1 MSRSTLPEGD
11 FTSCERLP
19 SGLITRCTYKC
30 RSRPAPS
37 GRIVGNSYLGDYFR
51 VARQL
56 GMTLRFAEV
65 GSREGDFS
73 AREQGTLWKIPRS
86 RGCLSPVHLNA
97 GSLG

>member
-73 AREQGTLWKIPRS
+73 AREQGTHSGRF
-86 RGCLSPVHLNA
+86 RGVAVVCRPCA
-97 GSLG
+97 YMPYP